1 MNSSHRIQNLSA
13 RSCFTKHLTFSPF
26 RSTSSGCFTST
37 WLKSLGP
44 ARRMPALSPLSP
56 FRVYILAVTICGH
69 GSALCMRPLPRG
81 RRLSVYII
89 LSNWEIT
96 HNDNFNG
103 KSIVKQNTTLERPC
117 KCWHAQFP
125 RLSWSWCLTPSPSI
139 FPNSAR
145 IVRYNMPLALGLPS
159 TFLSCFSWTQSSV
172 SMNWRP
178 QAKTQNSKKT
188 SEWF

>member
-1 MNSSHRIQNLSA
+1 MNSSHGIQNLSA
-13 RSCFTKHLTFSPF
+13 RSCFTKHITFSPF

-81 RRLSVYII
+81 RRLSFYII

-96 HNDNFNG
+96 HNNDNFNG
-103 KSIVKQNTTLERPC
+103 KSMVKQDTTLERTY

-125 RLSWSWCLTPSPSI
+125 RLSRSWCLTPSPSI

-145 IVRYNMPLALGLPS
+145 IGRYNMPLALEIAINVS
-159 TFLSCFSWTQSSV
+159 FLFLLDSKQCVYELKASSK
-172 SMNWRP
+172 NP
-178 QAKTQNSKKT
+178 EFQKI
-188 SEWF
+188 SE